1 MQKRRER
8 IEKVNKQ
15 LMYGVLK
22 DSGIF
27 GDFMKWRLYL

>member
-15 LMYGVLK
+15 LMYGAVYRRIPAFLV
-22 DSGIF
+22 I
-27 GDFMKWRLYL
+27 L